1 MDKKK
6 TKKSLRKSDAKR
18 HIFQTAWMLLTNGY
32 LHGFLTGRIYKG
44 KLKQLCVPGLNCYS
58 CAGALGS
65 CPIGA
70 MQAVIGRRGKWFS
83 FYVFGFLMMIGS
95 VLGRFVC
102 GWLCPFGLIQDLLF
116 KIPFPK
122 KIKRLPKEDKLVKA
136 KYFVLAIFVV
146 ILPLFLVDSLQNGAP
161 AFCKWICPVGTLEGG
176 IPSVLSDS
184 DLSQQAG
191 WLFVW
196 KVFLLVVVLFAG
208 VVIFR
213 PFCKYICPLGAIYS
227 LFNKVSIYRYRVDSE
242 KCIGCNKCAKIC
254 KMNVDPV
261 KDANH
266 PECIRCGKCKSV
278 CPVKAI
284 DSGFF
289 KYEAKPSK
297 EQKKSDDESTE

>member
-1 MDKKK
+1 MDKK
-6 TKKSLRKSDAKR
+6 SIRKSGVKR
-18 HIFQTAWMLLTNGY
+18 HIFQLAWAVLTNGY
-32 LHGFLTGRIYKG
+32 IHGFFTGRIYKG

-65 CPIGA
+65 CPIGSI
-70 MQAVIGRRGKWFS
+70 QAVIGRRGKWFS

-95 VLGRFVC
+95 VLGRLVC
-102 GWLCPFGLIQDLLF
+102 GLLCPFGLIQELLF

-122 KIKRLPKEDKLVKA
+122 KIKRLPKENKLVKV
-136 KYFVLAIFVV
+136 KYIVLAIFVV
-146 ILPLFLVDSLQNGAP
+146 ILPLFLVDALQNGAP

-176 IPSVLSDS
+176 IPSVLSDN
-184 DLSQQAG
+184 DLAQQAG

-196 KVFLLVVVLFAG
+196 KVFLLVAVLFAG

-227 LFNKVSIYRYRVDSE
+227 LFNKVSIYRYRVDPE
-242 KCIGCNKCAKIC
+242 KCIGCSKCVEIC

-266 PECIRCGKCKSV
+266 PECIRCGKCKV
-278 CPVKAI
+278 ACPVKAI

-289 KYEAKPSK
+289 KYEAKPLNKK
-297 EQKKSDDESTE
+297 ESDDENAEAIR